1 MRLPKNC
8 CHFFPKDFVLQF
20 CGPTGA
26 DGTEAAIKL
35 AKTYTGRDNV
45 IAFSGGYHGMTHG
58 ALAMT
63 GNLSAKQKVGN
74 LMAGVQFFALSA

>member
-1 MRLPKNC
+1 MWPDR
-8 CHFFPKDFVLQF
+8 
-20 CGPTGA
+20 A

-74 LMAGVQFFALSA
+74 LMAGVQFCLIRMSIVVRWGWAVRLVWMP

>member
-1 MRLPKNC
+1 MRLPKTVVI
-8 CHFFPKDFVLQF
+8 FPKDFVLQF

-63 GNLSAKQKVGN
+63 GNLSAKQK
-74 LMAGVQFFALSA
+74 LAISWRACSFALSS